1 MGGKV
6 LGIVLAVIGIVL
18 FVGVAAFL
26 LVGRANGQ
34 LGSAGMALG
43 LVLMLIVV
51 LPLIAVGVVIFVRG
65 GKEAAEMAEVSR
77 ERKLLGMISAH
88 GKISVADVALGLPGT
103 RDEVKGYVYDLVSKG
118 LFTGYVN
125 WEQGF
130 LFSQAASQIPKDKCP
145 NCGGQLELV
154 GKGTVQCPYCGT
166 EIFLSQ

>member
-6 LGIVLAVIGIVL
+6 LGVILVVVGIVI
-18 FVGVAAFL
+18 FVAVAAFL
-26 LVGRANGQ
+26 LVGRANHQ

-43 LVLMLIVV
+43 LVLMLIIV
-51 LPLIAVGVVIFVRG
+51 LPLVAVGVIIFVKG
-65 GKEAAEMAEVSR
+65 SKEAGEMAEVSR
-77 ERKLLGMISAH
+77 ERKLLGMVSAH

-103 RDEVKGYVYDLVSKG
+103 RDEVKGYIYDLVSKG

-125 WEQGF
+125 WEEGF

-154 GKGTVQCPYCGT
+154 GKGTVRCPYCGT
-166 EIFLSQ
+166 DIFLSQ

>member
-6 LGIVLAVIGIVL
+6 LGAILVVVGIVI
-18 FVGVAAFL
+18 FVAVAAFL
-26 LVGRANGQ
+26 MVGRANHQ

-43 LVLMLIVV
+43 LIIMLVIV
-51 LPLIAVGVVIFVRG
+51 LPIVAVGVIIFVKGSR
-65 GKEAAEMAEVSR
+65 EAVDMAEVSR
-77 ERKLLGMISAH
+77 EKKLLNMVATR
-88 GKISVADVALGLPGT
+88 GKVSVADVALELPGT
-103 RDEVKGYVYDLVSKG
+103 RDEVKGYIYDLVGKG

-125 WEQGF
+125 WNEGF

-154 GKGTVQCPYCGT
+154 GKGTVKCPYCGT